1 MHWSFIRPISHLL
14 QVDKLNDMRHVLKIY
29 VVSDAHFKKE
39 KEKSSFLFIKNDF
52 VGNAPNNA

>member
-1 MHWSFIRPISHLL
+1 M
-14 QVDKLNDMRHVLKIY
+14 DKLNDMRHVLKIY